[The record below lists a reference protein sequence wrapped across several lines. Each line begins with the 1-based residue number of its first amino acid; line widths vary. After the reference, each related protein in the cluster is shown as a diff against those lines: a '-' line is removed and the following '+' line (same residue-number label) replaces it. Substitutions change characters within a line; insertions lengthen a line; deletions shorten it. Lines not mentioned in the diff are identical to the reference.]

1 MSIFKSIKNRFKKV
15 YNKLKNAVNQGILK
29 PIKKKFNIQTIKEI
43 PQKHKDELEIASEVY
58 KSPNDRAKEIMGY
71 KYDRDISKKRSAVY
85 VNEDNKE
92 VTLALRGTVPS
103 NIRDLGSDV
112 KILLDDTL
120 NKTTNQFKNSQYM
133 KDARKALKRVKSKY
147 PNYEITIVGHSLGGR
162 GSIQL
167 SKEHKNIDSVTFN
180 SGGGNFTKNQIP
192 KTDTHYRAPTDPI
205 SVGFALDSQT
215 KNVKPDDMKVGLN
228 HSIKY
233 FK

>member
-15 YNKLKNAVNQGILK
+15 FNKLKNAVDKGILK
-29 PIKKKFNIQTIKEI
+29 PIKRKFNIQTIREI
-43 PQKHKDELEIASEVY
+43 PQKHKDELGVASEVY

-85 VNEDNKE
+85 VDEDNKDIN
-92 VTLALRGTVPS
+92 LGLRGTVPS

-120 NKTTNQFKNSQYM
+120 KKTKDQFKNSQYM
-133 KDARKALKRVKSKY
+133 KDARKALTRVKSKY
-147 PNYEITIVGHSLGGR
+147 PNYDITIVGHSLGGR

-167 SKEHKNIDSVTFN
+167 SKENKNIDSVTFN
-180 SGGGNFTKNQIP
+180 SGGGNFTKNQIT
-192 KTDTHYRAPTDPI
+192 KEDTHYRAPTDPI
-205 SVGFALDSQT
+205 SVGFALDTQT
-215 KNVKPDDMKVGLN
+215 KNVKTKDMKTGLN
-228 HSIKY
+228 HTIEY